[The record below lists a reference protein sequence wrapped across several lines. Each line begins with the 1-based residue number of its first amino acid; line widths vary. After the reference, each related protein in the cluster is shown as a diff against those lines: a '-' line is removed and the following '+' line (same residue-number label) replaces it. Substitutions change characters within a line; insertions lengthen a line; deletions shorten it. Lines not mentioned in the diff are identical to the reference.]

1 MSSIKD
7 KIISNFDNFSKN
19 EKRIATFIIDN
30 YDTISYYNGN
40 EIAEN
45 ADTSKATLVRFS
57 QKIGYKGFIELK
69 REINNEQLFSIKHNP
84 YETFLPT
91 PCTESIFSNLVN
103 DINNFEKAISP
114 NTIKKIVRYIA
125 NASAVYLIGFGSDS
139 IAMKYLYNYL
149 PICGIKCIY
158 TDEQGV
164 SLRERLITLSKH
176 DLVIM
181 SNFSDMEDDDYMVA
195 RYAKKVGAK
204 FVSMTNSDIVGN
216 SLNADAYVVTKES
229 AETFY
234 NSPILSILLCNIIL
248 SELRHTYKEKIEPE
262 LKKYSDAID
271 FMKNSQEHQ

>member
-1 MSSIKD
+1 MSSIKE
-7 KIISNFDNFSKN
+7 KIIANFDSFSKN

-30 YDTISYYNGN
+30 YSTISHYNGN
-40 EIAEN
+40 QIAEN
-45 ADTSKATLVRFS
+45 AETSKATLVRFS

-69 REINNEQLFSIKHNP
+69 RNINDEQLSTIKHNP

-91 PCTESIFSNLVN
+91 PCTDSIFSNLIN
-103 DINNFEKAISP
+103 DIKNFEKILPP
-114 NTIKKIVRYIA
+114 NKIKKIVKYIA
-125 NASAVYLIGFGSDS
+125 NASTVYLIGFGSDS
-139 IAMKYLYNYL
+139 IALKYLYNYL

-158 TDEQGV
+158 SDEQGV
-164 SLRERLITLSKH
+164 SLRERLLSLNKH

-204 FVSMTNSDIVGN
+204 FVSMTNSDIVGT
-216 SLNADAYVVTKES
+216 SLNADVYVITKES

-248 SELRHTYKEKIEPE
+248 SELRHTYTERIESE
-262 LKKYSDAID
+262 LKKYNDAIE
-271 FMKNSQEHQ
+271 FMKNSY

>member
-7 KIISNFDNFSKN
+7 KIISNFDNFSKTK
-19 EKRIATFIIDN
+19 KRIATFIIDN

-69 REINNEQLFSIKHNP
+69 REINNEQLSSIKHNP

-204 FVSMTNSDIVGN
+204 FR
-216 SLNADAYVVTKES
+216 
-229 AETFY
+229 FY
-234 NSPILSILLCNIIL
+234 D
-248 SELRHTYKEKIEPE
+248 K
-262 LKKYSDAID
+262 
-271 FMKNSQEHQ
+271 F

>member
-1 MSSIKD
+1 MSSIKE
-7 KIISNFDNFSKN
+7 KIISNFDTFSKN
-19 EKRIATFIIDN
+19 EKRIAAFIIDN

-69 REINNEQLFSIKHNP
+69 KEINNEQLSTIKHNP
-84 YETFLPT
+84 YETFLLT
-91 PCTESIFSNLVN
+91 PGKDSIFSNLIN
-103 DINNFEKAISP
+103 DINIFEKSLSP
-114 NTIKKIVRYIA
+114 DKIKRVVKYIA
-125 NASAVYLIGFGSDS
+125 HASTVYLIGFGSDS

-158 TDEQGV
+158 TEEQGV
-164 SLRERLITLSKH
+164 SLRERLLSLNKH

-216 SLNADAYVVTKES
+216 SLNADEYIITKES

-234 NSPILSILLCNIIL
+234 NSPILSILLCNVLL
-248 SELRHTYKEKIEPE
+248 SELRHTYTDKIEAE

-271 FMKNSQEHQ
+271 FMKNSY

>member
-7 KIISNFDNFSKN
+7 KIISNFDTFSKN
-19 EKRIATFIIDN
+19 EKRVAIFIIDN

-45 ADTSKATLVRFS
+45 ANTSKATIVRFS

-69 REINNEQLFSIKHNP
+69 REINNEQLATIKHNP

-91 PCTESIFSNLVN
+91 PCTDSIFSNLVN
-103 DINNFEKAISP
+103 DINNFEKTVSPAI
-114 NTIKKIVRYIA
+114 IKKIVNYIA
-125 NASAVYLIGFGSDS
+125 NAAAVYLIGFGSDS

-164 SLRERLITLSKH
+164 SLRERLLTLSKH
-176 DLVIM
+176 DLIIM

-234 NSPILSILLCNIIL
+234 NSPIISILLCNIIL

-262 LKKYSDAID
+262 LKKYNDAIA
-271 FMKNSQEHQ
+271 FMKNSK